1 MRAAFDTN
9 ILVDYLNGVAAAGAE
24 FERFDERL
32 ISVVTWMEVMVGVAE
47 EETSAV
53 GAFLRGFLVVPLDT
67 DIARE
72 AMRLRRA
79 HRVRLPDAIIWAT
92 ARTRKALLVTRNTK
106 DFPVGDVG
114 VRVPYRVK
122 GDQSPS

>member
-9 ILVDYLNGVAAAGAE
+9 ILVDYLNGVGAARTE
-24 FERFDERL
+24 FDRFDERL
-32 ISVVTWMEVMVGVAE
+32 ISIVTWMEVMVGVSDDE
-47 EETSAV
+47 EPAV
-53 GAFLRGFLVVPLDT
+53 ATFLRGFQVVPLDT

-72 AMRLRRA
+72 AVRLRRA

-92 ARTRKALLVTRNTK
+92 ARTRQALLVTRNTK
-106 DFPVGDVG
+106 DFPAGDVG

-122 GDQSPS
+122 GDQ